1 MTRYSSP
8 KHHLIVLA
16 CFFGLALLA
25 LYWPLFNMATHLTG
39 DIPTDYFHFHW
50 NFWWVRH
57 ALATGHSIY
66 ETNYVLYP
74 YTSSLVYH
82 TLTVFWYPLWAL
94 LEPAFGTVPAMS
106 AVFIANYVLCGYS
119 VYLLLRHE
127 GVSAGLALV
136 GGVLLE
142 LSPIMTNSVYWTNIN
157 LMGWFWLPLLL
168 LTWGKL
174 ARQVWAVNWRHAAL
188 YAVLLGFTFWAML
201 LDDLQYPIFA
211 AFLLVPYGLLTLGQ
225 SPSWKVRGQVIAF
238 GLLSIA
244 VAMVLLWFIGPL
256 RYLLAYN
263 STGLSPTPMERAVHI
278 AFPMGFISHLSK
290 DVSVGVVLLPL
301 VVLALLAGWLWRGRG
316 MSRMRW
322 FWLALMVL
330 PLLLSAGASITI
342 GETQIPMPYVVLH
355 MLFGG
360 MFRYPERFAP
370 VFIIPAMLFVGMTLT
385 PLLKPYRFLRMAVPV
400 VLLLLVAA
408 DSWLYAPDA
417 IQPIPYRYLFYEA
430 MGREPYDYVVIESP
444 SGGSSG
450 EGLVGEQRFAALQWY
465 GTIHGKRMV
474 NGHISRVNAQH
485 FWFMR
490 TDDPL
495 LSWLGQRRFLESD
508 LVEPE
513 LREIIN
519 EWPVGYIVIHQDM
532 IGRSG
537 PTTQEIIGY
546 LNSLPDLVCPVW
558 VEHEA
563 VVYRTRW
570 HPEGCPPRTPPET
583 DSGAYRIDLGTEGDE
598 RFIGWGWHYPE
609 VVGGAT
615 TWRWTGEYPQT
626 QLYVDLPAGS
636 YSVSLAAQAFY
647 EPRTLTLSVNGVP
660 LGEPVTVAPDTLQ
673 TLTFNLPADVVGDGK
688 HLTLT
693 LDYDNV
699 VVPKDAGQGGDERK
713 LAVAVDWV
721 EFTPVAR

>member
-1 MTRYSSP
+1 MTQQSSRI
-8 KHHLIVLA
+8 HHLVALA

-57 ALATGHSIY
+57 ALAAGHTIY

-106 AVFIANYVLCGYS
+106 AVFVANYLLCGYS
-119 VYLLLRHE
+119 VYLLLRQE

-136 GGVLLE
+136 GGALLE
-142 LSPIMTNSVYWTNIN
+142 LSPLLTNSVYWTNIN

-168 LTWGKL
+168 MTWGKI
-174 ARQVWAVNWRHAAL
+174 ARQVWAANWRFAAL
-188 YAVLLGFTFWAML
+188 YALLLGCTFWAML

-211 AFLLVPYGLLTLGQ
+211 AFLLVPYGLLMLWQ
-225 SPSWKVRGQVIAF
+225 SPSWSARVRLVTY
-238 GLLSIA
+238 GLLAIA
-244 VAMVLLWFIGPL
+244 VGLVLLWFIGPL
-256 RYLLAYN
+256 RYLLSYD
-263 STGLSPTPMERAVHI
+263 STGLSPTPMERAVTI
-278 AFPMGFISHLSK
+278 PFPLGFISHLPK
-290 DVSVGVVLLPL
+290 DVSVGAVLLPL
-301 VVLALLAGWLWRGRG
+301 VLVALLAGWWRRGRG
-316 MSRMRW
+316 ISRMRW
-322 FWLALMVL
+322 FWLALMIL
-330 PLLLSAGASITI
+330 PLLLAGGASITI
-342 GETQIPMPYVVLH
+342 GETPIPMPYAVLH
-355 MLFGG
+355 TIFGG

-370 VFIIPAMLFVGMTLT
+370 VFTIPAVLFVGMSLT
-385 PLLKPYRFLRMAVPV
+385 PILKPHRFLRLAVPV
-400 VLLLLVAA
+400 ALLLLVAA
-408 DSWLYAPDA
+408 DSWLYTPDA
-417 IQPIPYRYLFYEA
+417 IQPIPYRYSFYES

-495 LSWLGQRRFLESD
+495 LAWLGQRRFLESD

-513 LREIIN
+513 LRKIIT

-563 VVYRTRW
+563 VVYRTSW
-570 HPEGCPPRTPPET
+570 HPEGCPPRTPPQT
-583 DSGAYRIDLGTEGDE
+583 DSGAYSIDLGTEGDE
-598 RFIGWGWHYPE
+598 RYIGWGWHYPE
-609 VVGGAT
+609 MVGGAT

-626 QLYVDLPAGS
+626 ELYVDLPAGS

-647 EPRTLTLSVNGVP
+647 EPRTLTLLANGVP

-673 TLTFNLPADVVGDGK
+673 TLTFNLPADVVGDGR
-688 HLTLT
+688 HITLT

-699 VVPKDAGQGGDERK
+699 VVPKEAGQGGDERK
-713 LAVAVDWV
+713 LAVAVDY
-721 EFTPVAR
+721 VAFILAGD